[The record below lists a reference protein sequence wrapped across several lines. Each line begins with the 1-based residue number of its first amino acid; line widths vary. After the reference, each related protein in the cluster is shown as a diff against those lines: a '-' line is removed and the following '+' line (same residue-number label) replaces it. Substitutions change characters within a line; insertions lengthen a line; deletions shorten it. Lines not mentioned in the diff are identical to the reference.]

1 MFNPNP
7 DYDDVPGYVE
17 YSASRSNK
25 AQHIDTTQL
34 LFEKAN
40 AVNAHTDSWEGYS
53 APQGYAKVKLV
64 GHDFPENLR

>member
-1 MFNPNP
+1 MFNPNA

-53 APQGYAKVKLV
+53 APRGYAKVKLV